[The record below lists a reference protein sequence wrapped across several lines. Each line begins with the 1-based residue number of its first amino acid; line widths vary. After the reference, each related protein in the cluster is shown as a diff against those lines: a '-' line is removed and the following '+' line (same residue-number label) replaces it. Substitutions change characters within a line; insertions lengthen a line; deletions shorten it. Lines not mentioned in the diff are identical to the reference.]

1 MNMKFRTLMTV
12 VLAGLALATTTPS
25 GAREATAPSAT
36 PAQVVAAPAG
46 QIPTADLTTDLV
58 ATDLATNT
66 AAVLPTLYRGTVY
79 LTFDD
84 GPSRTYTPQ
93 ILSILRKYGVKAV
106 FFEVGQ
112 NISYYPWITRS
123 LRYYGMKIGNHTWS
137 HPYLTKLSTYWV
149 NWQLNKMEWQLG
161 YRPRCVRPPYGA
173 TSDRIRAI
181 ISARGQR
188 HILWTVDP
196 SDWARPGT
204 WTIVNRVLWNVR
216 DGSRILLHDGGG
228 DRSQTVAALDLLIPR
243 LRARGYVIGLMAC

>member
-1 MNMKFRTLMTV
+1 MTV
-12 VLAGLALATTTPS
+12 VLAALALTTTTPS
-25 GAREATAPSAT
+25 GAVEATAPKVGPEVTIASTMTDAASRVSAT
-36 PAQVVAAPAG
+36 
-46 QIPTADLTTDLV
+46 V
-58 ATDLATNT
+58 ATMTPAF
-66 AAVLPTLYRGTVY
+66 LPTIYRGTVY

-123 LRYYGMKIGNHTWS
+123 LRDYGMKIGNHTWS
-137 HPYLTKLSTYWV
+137 HPNLTNLSNYWV
-149 NWQLNKMEWQLG
+149 SWQLNKMEWQLG

-173 TSDRIRAI
+173 TNSRIYSI
-181 ISARGQR
+181 IVARGQR
-188 HILWTVDP
+188 QILWTVDP
-196 SDWARPGT
+196 RDWSRPGT

-228 DRSQTVAALDLLIPR
+228 DRSHTVAALDLLIPR
-243 LRARGYVIGLMAC
+243 LRAQGYVLGLMAC

>member
-1 MNMKFRTLMTV
+1 MTV
-12 VLAGLALATTTPS
+12 VLAALALTTTTPS
-25 GAREATAPSAT
+25 GASE
-36 PAQVVAAPAG
+36 VAAPKVSPEVTIAS
-46 QIPTADLTTDLV
+46 TMTDAAARVSATV
-58 ATDLATNT
+58 ATITPSF
-66 AAVLPTLYRGTVY
+66 LPTVYRGTVY

-93 ILSILRKYGVKAV
+93 ILSILRRYGVKAV

-137 HPYLTKLSTYWV
+137 HPYLTSLSNYWV
-149 NWQLNKMEWQLG
+149 NWQLNKVEWQLG

-173 TSDRIRAI
+173 TNSRIYSI
-181 ISARGQR
+181 IVARGQR
-188 HILWTVDP
+188 QILWTVDP
-196 SDWARPGT
+196 RDWSRPGT

-228 DRSQTVAALDLLIPR
+228 DRSQTVAALNLLIPR
-243 LRARGYVIGLMAC
+243 LRARGYVLGLMAC